1 MKVRFTAEIID
12 DEGNVVE
19 NRIRETNGIP
29 SPETFDLST
38 EEGFLRDFDSLE
50 QAILTARNQIGKD
63 ITEGVLSVASAKKKR
78 LRSVEKLR

>member
-19 NRIRETNGIP
+19 NRIREANGIP
-29 SPETFDLST
+29 GPETFDLST
-38 EEGFLRDFDSLE
+38 EEGFLSDFDSLE

-78 LRSVEKLR
+78 MRSVEK

>member
-12 DEGNVVE
+12 DEGNIVE
-19 NRIRETNGIP
+19 NRIREANGIP

-78 LRSVEKLR
+78 LRSVEK